1 MNCWFRFSKCPNL
14 PAFERVGVS
23 TSFLGKDKP
32 SDLSKTTRN
41 RAVPPSTTAQGPGN
55 VCYPYP
61 VEITLKIPDELARQ
75 VAPEGSDPARVALE
89 ALALEGYRT
98 ERLSESAVRQ
108 MLGFE
113 TRMEV
118 HAFLKQHGVYLHY
131 DIADLEQ
138 DQATAEKLRGRLQ
151 NEKASGKP
159 RLG

>member
-1 MNCWFRFSKCPNL
+1 VPHLSRR
-14 PAFERVGVS
+14 ATGGVFELRIALRLRV
-23 TSFLGKDKP
+23 
-32 SDLSKTTRN
+32 R
-41 RAVPPSTTAQGPGN
+41 N

-61 VEITLKIPDELARQ
+61 VEITFNIPDELARKITL
-75 VAPEGSDPARVALE
+75 EGSDPARVALE

-138 DQATAEKLRGRLQ
+138 DQVTAEKLRGRLQ
-151 NEKASGKP
+151 DEKASGKP

>member
-1 MNCWFRFSKCPNL
+1 VFDSSSLWNGRRLDSVP
-14 PAFERVGVS
+14 
-23 TSFLGKDKP
+23 GKNNP
-32 SDLSKTTRN
+32 SDPSKTTRN
-41 RAVPPSTTAQGPGN
+41 RAPATSPPTQRPGHPPGN
-55 VCYPYP
+55 VCYSYT
-61 VEITLKIPDELARQ
+61 VEITLNIPDEFARQ
-75 VAPEGSDPARVALE
+75 VTPEGSDPVRVALE

-138 DQATAEKLRGRLQ
+138 DQVTAEKLRGRLQ

-159 RLG
+159 RIG